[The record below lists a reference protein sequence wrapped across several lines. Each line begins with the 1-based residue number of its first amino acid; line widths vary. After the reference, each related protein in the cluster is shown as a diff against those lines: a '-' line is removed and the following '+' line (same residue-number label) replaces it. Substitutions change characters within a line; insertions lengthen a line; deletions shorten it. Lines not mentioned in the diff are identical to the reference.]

1 MRKTLILVDPLWYE
15 NETLYKNQNIPI
27 IEMMYEA
34 VLPPGKYVITTLR
47 GAKSGDAFFVDPT
60 VGEHPITNPKT
71 RPTLDFSII
80 DYVTF
85 IKAQSPDRIK
95 TPEDFIAYPS
105 GEQKLPPEQQL
116 AGMAKE
122 ATDELNTAISKKKSE
137 EEESQPLEAGG
148 DELT

>member
-34 VLPPGKYVITTLR
+34 PLPPGKYVVTTLR

-60 VGEHPITNPKT
+60 AGEHPIRNPKT

-85 IKAQSPDRIK
+85 VKAQSPDKIK

-116 AGMAKE
+116 SGMAKE
-122 ATDELNTAISKKKSE
+122 ATDELNTVTPEGENKGTE
-137 EEESQPLEAGG
+137 EEGESTTDDDEA
-148 DELT
+148 